1 MEQVQLLGLS
11 LDELQNAISI
21 NLRKELEEIT
31 SNFQPKEPS
40 EYLTRQEVAKLLKVD
55 LSTVHNWT
63 KRGKLKSFG
72 LGSRVYYK
80 REDVETA
87 LQPLNVH

>member
-1 MEQVQLLGLS
+1 MQQVQFLGIS
-11 LDELQNAISI
+11 LDELQNVIAS
-21 NLRKELEEIT
+21 NLKKELSQIT
-31 SNFQPKEPS
+31 ANFQPKEPT
-40 EYLTRQEVAKLLKVD
+40 EYLTRHEVSELLKVD

-80 REDVETA
+80 RSEVESA
-87 LQPLNVH
+87 LQPLNV

>member
-1 MEQVQLLGLS
+1 MTTVQLVALS

-21 NLRKELEEIT
+21 NLRNELSQIT
-31 SNFQPKEPS
+31 ANFQPKEAN
-40 EYLTRQEVAKLLKVD
+40 EYLTRNEVAELVKVD

-72 LGSRVYYK
+72 IGSRVY
-80 REDVETA
+80 
-87 LQPLNVH
+87 

>member
-1 MEQVQLLGLS
+1 MHQVQFIGLS
-11 LDELQNAISI
+11 LYELHRTISD
-21 NLRKELEEIT
+21 NLKKELSQIT
-31 SNFQPKEPS
+31 ANFQPKEPT
-40 EYLTRQEVAKLLKVD
+40 EYLTRQEVSDLLKVD

-80 REDVETA
+80 RKDVEQA
-87 LQPLNVH
+87 LQPLNV